1 MVERIKGI
9 KMEKNKIALGTAQFG
24 LDYGISNKTGQI
36 SESEVFEI
44 LNESIRSGI
53 DVLDT
58 AYAYGNSEQVIGNYV
73 KEHENVFKIVSKL
86 PECDP
91 SDVKNIFECSLERLG
106 IDSLYGYM
114 CHSFQHYRDNPE
126 IWDILRDLKSESKIG
141 KIGLSLYYPSELEYI
156 IENEVDVDIIQVPYN
171 VFDRRFEQYFPVL
184 KKLGIELFV
193 RSVFLQGLVFKE
205 ASELDDYFNKIS
217 GKISNLHS
225 LAAELD
231 VPIAA
236 LCLNFAVLNEFVDMV
251 VVGVDSVQNLK
262 EIVYSSVY
270 RIDVESVLQKLY
282 SLREDDENIILP
294 INWEVNR
301 Q

>member
-1 MVERIKGI
+1 MD
-9 KMEKNKIALGTAQFG
+9 KNKIALGTAQFG
-24 LDYGISNKTGQI
+24 LDYGISNITGQI
-36 SESEVFEI
+36 PENQVFEI

-58 AYAYGNSEQVIGNYV
+58 AYAYGNSELVIGNFV
-73 KEHENVFKIVSKL
+73 KKHGNAFKIISKL

-91 SDVKNIFECSLERLG
+91 KNVKNIFESSLDRLG
-106 IDSLYGYM
+106 VDGLYGYM

-126 IWDILRDLKSESKIG
+126 IWNMLEDLKSEGKIE

-156 IENEVDVDIIQVPYN
+156 VENKIDIDIIQVPYN

-205 ASELDDYFNKIS
+205 ASELDDYFKKIR
-217 GKISNLHS
+217 GKIANLHS
-225 LAAELD
+225 LASELD
-231 VPIAA
+231 IPIAA
-236 LCLNFAVLNEFVDMV
+236 LCLNFAILNEFVDEV

-262 EIVYSSVY
+262 DIIASSKYIPYVKN
-270 RIDVESVLQKLY
+270 VLTQLY
-282 SLREDDENIILP
+282 CFEETDENIIMP
-294 INWEVNR
+294 VNWKV
-301 Q
+301 